1 MVVGPE
7 KLSFP
12 LTHYDRDIFTW
23 ETIGEFAIGLSSVT
37 FTLDQDRKASSLVVG
52 QWEAQGVAPFRRQ

>member
-37 FTLDQDRKASSLVVG
+37 FTLDQDRTASSLVVG